1 MTEQEEI
8 IDIVEPEQQDV
19 EQHVG
24 EIRPDDSGYLAFLV
38 EQGDSTSKQKVKQA
52 LQEEAILNWFSAA
65 EELYSKIMMKVLSDS
80 YESIVNWRELKL
92 TKAYDFLIKLMKE
105 LAATMDW
112 TEQSK
117 EVRIESNIRKLNRSE
132 LLSR

>member
-1 MTEQEEI
+1 MTQQEEVI
-8 IDIVEPEQQDV
+8 EEVIEQQDV

-24 EIRPDDSGYLAFLV
+24 EIRPDDSNYLAFLV
-38 EQGDSTSKQKVKQA
+38 EQWDSTSKQKVKQA
-52 LQEEAILNWFSAA
+52 IQEEAIINWFSAA
-65 EELYSKIMMKVLSDS
+65 EELYSKIMIKVLSDS
-80 YESIVNWRELKL
+80 YEAIANWTELKL

-105 LAATMDW
+105 LSATMDW